1 MLAYACPMWLRRAFY
16 YALFGAFLVLPV
28 MLLIGRGLILAD
40 SGWDFALLLLVS
52 PMLGVFMLVVAG
64 FTVARK
70 SVRQERALS
79 WLDVGVHAAWYLS
92 IIAASVFAHPA
103 VATLVVLLSVAAFW
117 LALWQLFTETRRRVN
132 TALAS
137 LDYTA
142 VPASGYRQATPDA
155 PGAGTVIR
163 LDPPRE

>member
-1 MLAYACPMWLRRAFY
+1 MLLRRAFY
-16 YALFGAFLVLPV
+16 YAQFGAFVVLPLA
-28 MLLIGRGLILAD
+28 LLIGRGLVLAG

-52 PMLGVFMLVVAG
+52 PVLGVLMIVVAG

-70 SVRQERALS
+70 SVRRVRALS
-79 WLDVGVHAAWYLS
+79 WLDVGLHFAWYLS

-103 VATLVVLLSVAAFW
+103 VAAIVIVLSVAAFW
-117 LALWQLFTETRRRVN
+117 SALWQLFTETRLRVKS
-132 TALAS
+132 ALAS

-142 VPASGYRQATPDA
+142 VPASQYRQATPDA

-163 LDPPRE
+163 LDPPQG